1 MRSCHGQI
9 GPLNENAIRLKHAVL
24 TPGPRALPPLPRS
37 KIFKDEGFAVRLDV
51 VHFDN

>member
-1 MRSCHGQI
+1 MGSSHVQI

-24 TPGPRALPPLPRS
+24 TPGPRALPPL
-37 KIFKDEGFAVRLDV
+37 KAEMKNEGFAVCLNV